1 VFEQCDFL
9 LGQDNAIAIVIPAKL
24 PPADTYTVSVSE
36 KDVKF
41 RAGFREIAS
50 IPFQSAE
57 VLSRLS
63 VRSQVGL
70 VEYPKG
76 QPFPD
81 CITALA
87 YVELRRAS

>member
-1 VFEQCDFL
+1 MFTECDFL
-9 LGQDNAIAIVIPAKL
+9 LARDNGIAIVIPAKL
-24 PPADTYTVSVSE
+24 PPAETYTVSISE

-41 RAGFREIAS
+41 RAGFKEIAH

-63 VRSQVGL
+63 ARSQVGL

-76 QPFPD
+76 TPFPD

-87 YVELRRAS
+87 YVEIRRAL